1 MSTIERP
8 VSLRV
13 GPESAGVSMTPEEF
27 DAIEDYD
34 ELYHYELIH
43 GVLVVTPF
51 ASEAETK
58 PNEILGHLLLS
69 YQETHPQ
76 GSVLD
81 ETFYE
86 SYIRTR
92 DSRRRA
98 DRLIWAG
105 LGRMP
110 DRQLDVPTIV
120 VEFPAA
126 GRVAWK
132 RDYIEKRGE
141 YLGLG
146 VREYWVIDRFQRV
159 MTVYF
164 DDGGKP
170 GERRV
175 SEDEV
180 YRTELLAGFELPL
193 KRLLDAADKWK

>member
-1 MSTIERP
+1 MIERL
-8 VSLRV
+8 SGLRV
-13 GPESAGVSMTPEEF
+13 GPDSAGVSMTPEEF
-27 DAIEDYD
+27 DAIDDYD
-34 ELYHYELIH
+34 ELFHYELIH

-76 GSVLD
+76 GSALD

-86 SYIRTR
+86 SYVRTD

-105 LGRMP
+105 LGRAP
-110 DRQLDVPTIV
+110 NRHVDVPTIV
-120 VEFPAA
+120 VEFPGP
-126 GRVAWK
+126 GRAAWK
-132 RDYIEKRGE
+132 RDYIEKRRE
-141 YLGLG
+141 YLAIG

-164 DDGGKP
+164 EQAGREAD
-170 GERRV
+170 RQI

-180 YRTELLAGFELPL
+180 YTTDLLPGFELPL
-193 KRLLDAADKWK
+193 ARLLAAADKWK